1 MTMAADLAAIAD
13 RLFAGVMAPLVLGG
27 ALRPGHAIGA
37 RAALALG
44 DGHRSATDLS
54 SRVRAGRVG
63 RARRLIPVD
72 SLPEASAGDWA
83 LAAALHDVLQSANPV
98 FCATL
103 RRRAAVRILDLA
115 AATIERVPAPTTVG
129 EALSRHTWF
138 ARVPEITRTDA
149 VVSWW
154 LGSRTFL
161 GVEPPRRLQA
171 WPDLRR
177 VSVARSTRL
186 LLDLRPPLAVDPV
199 RLDETVA
206 AILARTPLTDLAT
219 CTRPAPVFRWGQTS
233 LALVATRAGRTLVLR
248 ALDRL
253 APTDVDAVLERATR
267 ELLAQEPAALAEPAV
282 ALQRLRREAAA

>member
-1 MTMAADLAAIAD
+1 MAADLAAIAD
-13 RLFAGVMAPLVLGG
+13 RLFAGVMA
-27 ALRPGHAIGA
+27 
-37 RAALALG
+37 
-44 DGHRSATDLS
+44 
-54 SRVRAGRVG
+54 
-63 RARRLIPVD
+63 RRLIPVD
-72 SLPEASAGDWA
+72 SLPEASAWDWA

-103 RRRAAVRILDLA
+103 RRRTAVRILDLA

-138 ARVPEITRTDA
+138 ARVPEITRTDT

-154 LGSRTFL
+154 LASRTFL

-177 VSVARSTRL
+177 VSLARSPRA
-186 LLDLRPPLAVDPV
+186 LLDLQPLAVDPV

-206 AILARTPLTDLAT
+206 AFLACTPLTDFAT
-219 CTRPAPVFRWGQTS
+219 CTRPAPVFRWGQTN

-253 APTDVDAVLERATR
+253 APADVDSVLDRATR
-267 ELLAQEPAALAEPAV
+267 ELLTQEPALAEPAV